1 MGNSNIPGVNSEKAT
16 LLDGAN
22 DYLGSYDEKW
32 LVTDKNNDQ
41 YYVYYKDGVPA
52 SVTLASGNV
61 NQQVTDPK
69 KISSAIN
76 AAEGAGGGA
85 LSARPTGSTS
95 QLQATQGTLSSSEAK
110 KYDEVYEVKDSSGKV
125 VSYVYYK
132 DGQVAEVKDRYIF
145 GIKDRSTKS
154 DQIISSIAAADTAK
168 GASTTFSQSSA
179 SRSPMVTAT
188 PEGTED
194 SFSVDVELVEEVCS
208 YLDTF
213 ANDIFDDSLTATNPF
228 DITMKDFLALCQSGA
243 SFPYGGNSNYVS
255 INTISSEIDSLRS
268 DLNTM
273 KDMFVDYA
281 NGKTDSLNLDK
292 LGSMLRYNFKPE
304 SEDEDLN
311 PDWETYGDDSGADS
325 GPVPGPD
332 NGNDDNISNVDTD
345 IDTDVDVE
353 PVPDSEPTTKP
364 NISTSITGAGIGST
378 LLGMAT
384 GAAGVAGSGALIDGD
399 SVLDELDDTV
409 VVPSTIRNSTAA
421 SIRKSKKD
429 KVGAAVGVGVAA
441 AAAGAGLYYYSK
453 KAEEE
458 ENGEEEINEEDAEK
472 AILQDDNEDG
482 AVEFQYVSGLG
493 SVVELKDAIM
503 NDTL

>member
-1 MGNSNIPGVNSEKAT
+1 M
-16 LLDGAN
+16 
-22 DYLGSYDEKW
+22 
-32 LVTDKNNDQ
+32 
-41 YYVYYKDGVPA
+41 
-52 SVTLASGNV
+52 
-61 NQQVTDPK
+61 
-69 KISSAIN
+69 
-76 AAEGAGGGA
+76 
-85 LSARPTGSTS
+85 
-95 QLQATQGTLSSSEAK
+95 
-110 KYDEVYEVKDSSGKV
+110 
-125 VSYVYYK
+125 
-132 DGQVAEVKDRYIF
+132 
-145 GIKDRSTKS
+145 
-154 DQIISSIAAADTAK
+154 
-168 GASTTFSQSSA
+168 
-179 SRSPMVTAT
+179 TAT

-332 NGNDDNISNVDTD
+332 NSNDDNISNVDTD

-364 NISTSITGAGIGST
+364 NISTSITGAGIGGT

-409 VVPSTIRNSTAA
+409 VVPSIIRNSPAT
-421 SIRKSKKD
+421 SIKNSKKD
-429 KVGAAVGVGVAA
+429 KVGAAVGVGLAA

-458 ENGEEEINEEDAEK
+458 ENGEEEINEEDTEK